1 MPAPTKSKAA
11 IVPPSVRKRDWII
24 LTAFIVA
31 VAAGY
36 GIYREWIGPEVGL
49 RRIEGNMKSNLPLR
63 IDPNKTL
70 VDVKYERKH
79 SSYWYVVNNADQFD
93 PQETARQVQNGLCSD
108 AENSRAIKQEG
119 FSYEYHFKTNQG
131 RPLADF
137 KITTCP
143 ED

>member
-1 MPAPTKSKAA
+1 M
-11 IVPPSVRKRDWII
+11 
-24 LTAFIVA
+24 TAFIAA

-36 GIYREWIGPEVGL
+36 WIYREWVGPEVGL
-49 RRIEGNMKSNLPLR
+49 RRVEGNMKSNLPLR

-70 VDVKYERKH
+70 VDVKYERNH

-108 AENSRAIKQEG
+108 AENLRAIKEEG
-119 FSYEYHFKTNQG
+119 FSYEYHYKTKDD
-131 RPLADF
+131 RTLADF
-137 KITTCP
+137 KIATCP

>member
-1 MPAPTKSKAA
+1 MPDKNSHTTS
-11 IVPPSVRKRDWII
+11 SSRKRDWII
-24 LTAFIVA
+24 LTAFIAA

-36 GIYREWIGPEVGL
+36 WIYREWIGPEVGL
-49 RRIEGNMKSNLPLR
+49 RRVEGNMKSNLPLR

-70 VDVKYERKH
+70 VDVKYDRDH

-93 PQETARQVQNGLCSD
+93 PQETARQVQKGLCSD
-108 AENSRAIKQEG
+108 TENMRAIKEG
-119 FSYEYHFKTNQG
+119 FSYEYHYKTKDD
-131 RPLADF
+131 RTLADF

>member
-1 MPAPTKSKAA
+1 MPKKNSHTIFSL
-11 IVPPSVRKRDWII
+11 RKRDWIT
-24 LTAFIVA
+24 LTAFIAV

-36 GIYREWIGPEVGL
+36 GVYREWMRPEVGL
-49 RRIEGNMKSNLPLR
+49 HRIEGNMKSNLPLR

-70 VDVKYERKH
+70 VDVKYERNH
-79 SSYWYVVNNADQFD
+79 SSYWYTVDNADQFD

-108 AENSRAIKQEG
+108 AENLRAIKEEG
-119 FSYEYHFKTNQG
+119 FSYEYHYKTREG
-131 RPLADF
+131 RALADF